1 MVREYWNKIVEKYMS
16 SKLVVTTRTWMK
28 ATVLPGF
35 QGVSLYEVYVF
46 LKKELQDSKLDSKAS
61 GIAFSFFISLFPTI
75 IVLFTLMAYFP
86 IYKNFYALISET
98 VHDLMPGNAEKMVMD
113 SIKDLTTIK
122 RKGLLSVGFIL
133 AIYFSSNGM
142 LAMMSGFEKSYKGTF
157 KKLGFFYKRLIALQ
171 LTFLL
176 GFLLFAS
183 VILVIL
189 GNTLISMLV
198 KFVKASWFSFTS
210 LFLLRWIAIFILM
223 YGGISIIYR
232 YGAPLRRKMPI
243 WNPGSIL
250 ATTGSILTSVVF
262 SYYVDNFGNYNA
274 VYGSIG
280 TLIALMVWLQ
290 INIFIVLAGFELN
303 ASIAVNRDMKE
314 NDNLNKKET
323 QDT

>member
-1 MVREYWNKIVEKYMS
+1 LKTWKEISDSYLA
-16 SKLVVTTRTWMK
+16 SKPVVVLRNWAM

-35 QGVSLYEVYVF
+35 QGVSLHEVYDF
-46 LKKELQDSKLDSKAS
+46 LKKELRENNLNSKANS
-61 GIAFSFFISLFPTI
+61 IAFSFFISLFPTI
-75 IVLFTLMAYFP
+75 IVMFTLMAYFP
-86 IYKNFYALISET
+86 IYKNFYEFIKGF
-98 VHDLMPGNAEKMVMD
+98 VHDLMPGNAEIMVMD
-113 SIKDLTTIK
+113 AIKDLTTIK
-122 RKGLLSVGFIL
+122 RKGLLSIGFIL

-142 LAMMSGFEKSYKGTF
+142 AAMMSGFEKTHKKSF
-157 KKLGFFYKRLIALQ
+157 KRFNFFYKRLIALQ

-189 GNTLISMLV
+189 GNTLIAVLI

-210 LFLLRWIAIFILM
+210 LFLLRILAIVVLM

-232 YGAPLRRKMPI
+232 FGAPLRRKMPF
-243 WNPGSIL
+243 WNPGAIL
-250 ATTGSILTSVVF
+250 ATFGSIMTSVIF
-262 SYYVDNFGNYNA
+262 SYYVDNFGNYNK

-303 ASIAVNRDMKE
+303 ASISVSRDMKIE
-314 NDNLNKKET
+314 DGG
-323 QDT
+323 Q

>member
-1 MVREYWNKIVEKYMS
+1 MA
-16 SKLVVTTRTWMK
+16 SKPVVALRSWAM

-35 QGVSLYEVYVF
+35 QGVSLHEVYDF
-46 LKKELQDSKLDSKAS
+46 LKKELKENNLNSKANS
-61 GIAFSFFISLFPTI
+61 IAFSFFISLFPTI
-75 IVLFTLMAYFP
+75 IVMFTLMAYFP
-86 IYKNFYALISET
+86 IYKNFYEFIKGF
-98 VHDLMPGNAEKMVMD
+98 VHDLMPGNAEIMVMD
-113 SIKDLTTIK
+113 AIKDLTTIK
-122 RKGLLSVGFIL
+122 RKGLLSIGFIL

-142 LAMMSGFEKSYKGTF
+142 AAMMSGFEKTHKKSF
-157 KKLGFFYKRLIALQ
+157 KRYSFFYKRLIALQ

-189 GNTLISMLV
+189 GNTLIAVLI

-210 LFLLRWIAIFILM
+210 LFLLRILAIVVLM

-232 YGAPLRRKMPI
+232 FGAPLRRKMPF
-243 WNPGSIL
+243 WNPGAIL
-250 ATTGSILTSVVF
+250 ATFGSIMTSVIF
-262 SYYVDNFGNYNA
+262 SYYVDNFGNYNK

-303 ASIAVNRDMKE
+303 ASISVSRDMKIE
-314 NDNLNKKET
+314 DGG
-323 QDT
+323 Q